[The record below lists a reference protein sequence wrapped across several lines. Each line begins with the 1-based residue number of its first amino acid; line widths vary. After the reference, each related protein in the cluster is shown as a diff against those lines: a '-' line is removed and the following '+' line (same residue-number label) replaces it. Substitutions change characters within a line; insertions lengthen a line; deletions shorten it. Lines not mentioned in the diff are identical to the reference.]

1 MKDRTPLSR
10 TTKLVIAIAFVLYS
24 AYNLV
29 LTALQDYILFISSDV
44 GALGISFGIFTLA
57 AVLSRFLSGWIIE
70 RIDDVLALVLGNII
84 LTIALGLYPLTLSVN
99 IVYVIRAVQGFG
111 WALSTVTILTMVVEN
126 TEDSRVSEALGYLN
140 GFGSL
145 SLLLFPVFGSF
156 LVVIK
161 SLETFSICF
170 LSAFGFSVIST
181 GLSVYA
187 WRSTPPVVTHEVPV
201 SGLPDRS
208 VLTPTLSA
216 FLLFMMLG
224 VLLSYSPE
232 IAVLNGIQNPGLFF
246 SVFAFAQII
255 GSAMGGIFTGSSQYW
270 KIATIGALF
279 VTGGVIVLALFNGI
293 YGYIAS
299 AFIIGLGLA
308 SANIAL
314 NSYVSSISTASEA
327 KWMAIYSAGVDSA
340 IAVGSFSTAILLG
353 IGWTIPAILSVF
365 ACTALLSS
373 TYSFY
378 AIRLELENRIL

>member
-1 MKDRTPLSR
+1 MQNRTPLSR

-29 LTALQDYILFISSDV
+29 LTALQDYVLFVSSDV

-57 AVLSRFLSGWIIE
+57 AVISRFLSGWIIE
-70 RIDDVLALVLGNII
+70 KIDDILALIIGNVI
-84 LTIALGLYPLTLSVN
+84 LTITLGFYPLTMSVTS
-99 IVYVIRAVQGFG
+99 VYIIRAVQGFG
-111 WALSTVTILTMVVEN
+111 WALSTVTILTIIVEN
-126 TEDSRVSEALGYLN
+126 TNNEQVSKALGYLN

-145 SLLLFPVFGSF
+145 SLLLFPVFGSY

-161 SLETFSICF
+161 SLETYSFCF
-170 LSAFGFSVIST
+170 QTAFGISIIST

-187 WRSTPPVVTHEVPV
+187 WRSTPPVVAHDAPV
-201 SGLPDRS
+201 SGLPERS
-208 VLTPTLSA
+208 ILTPTLSA

-232 IAVLNGIQNPGLFF
+232 IAVLSGIQNPGIFF
-246 SVFAFAQII
+246 SIFAFAQII
-255 GSAMGGIFTGSSQYW
+255 GSGMGGMFTGSSQYG

-279 VTGGVIVLALFNGI
+279 VMCGVTVLVLVNGI

-327 KWMAIYSAGVDSA
+327 KGMAVYSAGVDSA
-340 IAVGSFSTAILLG
+340 IAVGSFSTALLLG
-353 IGWTIPAILSVF
+353 LGWTIPVILSVF
-365 ACTALLSS
+365 ACTALMSS
-373 TYSFY
+373 AYSY
-378 AIRLELENRIL
+378 IAIHQGNPNSQ

>member
-1 MKDRTPLSR
+1 MKDRTPFSR

-84 LTIALGLYPLTLSVN
+84 LTIALGLYPLTMSVN

-170 LSAFGFSVIST
+170 LSAFGISVIST

-224 VLLSYSPE
+224 V
-232 IAVLNGIQNPGLFF
+232 
-246 SVFAFAQII
+246 
-255 GSAMGGIFTGSSQYW
+255 
-270 KIATIGALF
+270 
-279 VTGGVIVLALFNGI
+279 
-293 YGYIAS
+293 
-299 AFIIGLGLA
+299 
-308 SANIAL
+308 
-314 NSYVSSISTASEA
+314 
-327 KWMAIYSAGVDSA
+327 
-340 IAVGSFSTAILLG
+340 
-353 IGWTIPAILSVF
+353 
-365 ACTALLSS
+365 
-373 TYSFY
+373 
-378 AIRLELENRIL
+378 

>member
-1 MKDRTPLSR
+1 MQNRTPLSR

-29 LTALQDYILFISSDV
+29 LTALQDYVLFVSNDV

-70 RIDDVLALVLGNII
+70 TIDDILALIIGNII
-84 LTIALGLYPLTLSVN
+84 LTITLGFYPLAMSVTS
-99 IVYVIRAVQGFG
+99 VYIIRAVQGFG
-111 WALSTVTILTMVVEN
+111 WALSTVTILTIIVEN
-126 TEDSRVSEALGYLN
+126 TNNEQVSKALGYLN

-145 SLLLFPVFGSF
+145 SLLLFPVFGSY

-170 LSAFGFSVIST
+170 LSAFVISIIST

-187 WRSTPPVVTHEVPV
+187 WRSTPPVVAHDTPV
-201 SGLPDRS
+201 SGLPERS

-232 IAVLNGIQNPGLFF
+232 IAVLSGIQNPGIFF
-246 SVFAFAQII
+246 SIFAFAQII
-255 GSAMGGIFTGSSQYW
+255 GSGMGGKFTGSSQYG
-270 KIATIGALF
+270 KIATAGALF
-279 VTGGVIVLALFNGI
+279 VMGGVTVLILVNGI

-314 NSYVSSISTASEA
+314 NSYVSSISTTSEA
-327 KWMAIYSAGVDSA
+327 KGMAIYSAGVDSA
-340 IAVGSFSTAILLG
+340 IAVGSFSTALLLG

-365 ACTALLSS
+365 VFTALMSS
-373 TYSFY
+373 AYSFIT
-378 AIRLELENRIL
+378 IRK